1 MAPLNAFTDH
11 VLLRDFGLLEEVD
24 AAVDRAD
31 RDLRIRDEEMRLY
44 QPRRHKQRIQ
54 LARACAAPERQ
65 TRLILAPFAM
75 SIARENSSKV
85 VDGGKGHRKGK
96 GKGGKKG
103 NSKPGYISWR
113 VDWHFGESNQV
124 LTERSLPEH
133 EVVGQVLEKF
143 LNNSLPR
150 GPTKHLLVPYAE
162 MGADKLEVFLHQ
174 PPRTNEN
181 LAKFSEKESSE
192 PESEVESPAKESP
205 VKRPPLPPPPPP
217 PAAPPLPHS
226 LLSAPWRRPALEE
239 DIDASE
245 SEEESEEKD

>member
-1 MAPLNAFTDH
+1 
-11 VLLRDFGLLEEVD
+11 
-24 AAVDRAD
+24 
-31 RDLRIRDEEMRLY
+31 
-44 QPRRHKQRIQ
+44 
-54 LARACAAPERQ
+54 
-65 TRLILAPFAM
+65 M

-150 GPTKHLLVPYAE
+150 GPTKHLLAPYAE
-162 MGADKLEVFLHQ
+162 IGADKLEVFLHQ

-205 VKRPPLPPPPPP
+205 VRPPLPPPPPP
-217 PAAPPLPHS
+217 PAPALPHS
-226 LLSAPWRRPALEE
+226 LLSAPWRRPALE
-239 DIDASE
+239 DIDESE
-245 SEEESEEKD
+245 SEEESEEKDEKDEAEQKAEIDPCIEYIPYIRLDKSRTLRENLMDRAIVEYPVLHVALPQELNRFIEAGGAG